1 MDDAALKVLE
11 LLAQGKLT
19 AEQADMLLEAL
30 ETVPEK
36 STEETAPAAKQA
48 PASLARS
55 MPSTAA

>member
-30 ETVPEK
+30 ETAPEK
-36 STEETAPAAKQA
+36 SEEDAPAAKQA
-48 PASLARS
+48 PASFVRS
-55 MPSTAA
+55 KPPTVA